1 MKFYKKRKTGT
12 MALTCG
18 CLMLAML
25 LSMVACTY
33 NREGYI
39 DNETEKASETDT
51 SSVEDTSTADKVPPG
66 FPSIYP
72 SAWKGMNA
80 AIVIWGETNDQT
92 WSELVREGCTVDYV
106 GVDVE
111 FVTVF
116 SETMSKSNIDGIER
130 IIEKTSYLMIPTFC
144 LGEIKAGE
152 PSLVFL
158 KRIAHIGS
166 NAPDGTEMATTLLG
180 VGWSNIPTEDGDITI
195 PNFFSI
201 EDGKVIVPE
210 RAYEI
215 KPGGEYY
222 CSIMTYMSEANK
234 YVQKNDPSA
243 SFLFTDGATVEDI
256 AKLFAFICAD
266 R

>member
-1 MKFYKKRKTGT
+1 MKFYKKRKTGI

-18 CLMLAML
+18 CLTLAML

-51 SSVEDTSTADKVPPG
+51 PSVEDTSTADKPSQG

-80 AIVIWGETNDQT
+80 VIVKWGETNDQARN
-92 WSELVREGCTVDYV
+92 EMGVDYV

-116 SETMSKSNIDGIER
+116 SETMSKSHIDGIER

-166 NAPDGTEMATTLLG
+166 NAPDGTEKATTLLG

-256 AKLFAFICAD
+256 AKLFAFICQVE
-266 R
+266 